1 MIVFLN
7 QKEQNVTIYK
17 ADGVHTVPFSNITQ
31 IYAIIGNSNVLYI
44 TDATETNAQDIAEL
58 VLELTGQE
66 ISPPPNIIDKIDMTY
81 VPFDLDIE
89 YVHSVSKGPLNIPD
103 LNAPPEEYK
112 NILNFVNRY
121 DIKFF
126 DDEFKAKM
134 KKYPIINQCIKSG
147 KLKIIDENEKQ
158 RLYKERDI
166 NKKKKEDW
174 IQKEENARK
183 NIASGG
189 SVEQMAENMFTNDII
204 ITEMDITDE
213 VNSIK

>member
-7 QKEQNVTIYK
+7 QEEQNVTIYK
-17 ADGVHTVPFSNITQ
+17 TDGVHIVPFLDITQ

-44 TDATETNAQDIAEL
+44 TDATETNAQDITEL
-58 VLELTGQE
+58 VSELTGQE